1 MDDEEQNA
9 AGSAKAEARAREQ
22 RRKDRKQLTALQR
35 NQTDKARVMRLET
48 LARKHPEIRA
58 LLVENEALKS
68 ALESAES
75 PAKSEPNGRKR
86 KSD

>member
-1 MDDEEQNA
+1 MDDAEQKA
-9 AGSAKAEARAREQ
+9 AARAREH

-48 LARKHPEIRA
+48 LARKHPEVRA
-58 LLVENEALKS
+58 LLAENEALRS
-68 ALESAES
+68 ALEEAES
-75 PAKSEPNGRKR
+75 TKSESNGRKR